1 MAAKRKAKERV
12 QNYLSLSPEIEVEL
26 LDIDYPE
33 IEVEPLELKIEPL
46 ELELMEIE
54 RLSLWEGSLSTYN

>member
-26 LDIDYPE
+26 LDIDYLE
-33 IEVEPLELKIEPL
+33 IEPLEIKVEPL

-54 RLSLWEGSLSTYN
+54 RLSLWEGSLSTNN